1 MKKFL
6 ALFLALVMAFAVSI
20 TVLAGPGSFVQS
32 PSNNSGPEIV
42 ESENENDECTAELV
56 VTPYKDRATLPADK
70 LAEIEKVYKIIASGV
85 DLTSLN
91 AQFKTFVAGLGLLAS
106 NLAVSDLF
114 DVSYY
119 NCDTHDYHG
128 YFRIRLSADTLRNFV
143 GLLHY
148 NNGTW
153 EFIDNAKVLP
163 DGETLEF
170 KVKDFSPFAIVVD
183 TSKGSAISPD
193 TGSYD
198 YVSFVAVLVSVVS
211 LAAVTVTLKKK
222 YE

>member
-1 MKKFL
+1 MKKL
-6 ALFLALVMAFAVSI
+6 LSLFLAVVMAFGVSVI
-20 TVLAGPGSFVQS
+20 VLAGPGSFVQS
-32 PSNNSGPEIV
+32 PSNNSGPELV
-42 ESENENDECTAELV
+42 EWKNESEDCTAELV

-70 LAEIEKVYKIIASGV
+70 LAEIEKVYGIIASGV

-91 AQFKTFVAGLGLLAS
+91 SQFKSFVAGLGLIAS

-119 NCDTHDYHG
+119 NCNNHDYHG
-128 YFRIRLSADTLRNFV
+128 FFRIKLSADTLKRFV

-148 NNGTW
+148 NNGVW
-153 EFIDNAKVLP
+153 EFVENAKVLP

-170 KVKDFSPFAIVVD
+170 SIEEFSPFAIVVD

-193 TGSYD
+193 TGSDD
-198 YVSFVAVLVSVVS
+198 YVAFAAVLVSFLSVVTI
-211 LAAVTVTLKKK
+211 AITLKKK

>member
-6 ALFLALVMAFAVSI
+6 ALFLAVVMAFAVSV
-20 TVLAGPGSFVQS
+20 TVFAGPGQFVQS
-32 PSNNSGPEIV
+32 PSNNSGPELV
-42 ESENENDECTAELV
+42 EGENENEDCTAKLV
-56 VTPYKDRATLPADK
+56 VTTYKDRATLPADK
-70 LAEIEKVYKIIASGV
+70 LAEIEKVYDIIAASV

-91 AQFKTFVAGLGLLAS
+91 AQFKAYVAGLGIASS

-119 NCDTHDYHG
+119 NCDTHDNHG
-128 YFRIRLSADTLRNFV
+128 YFRIKLSADTLRNFV

-148 NNGTW
+148 NHGEW
-153 EFIDNAKVLP
+153 EYVKNARVLP

-170 KVKDFSPFAIVVD
+170 SIKDFSPFAIVVD
-183 TSKGSAISPD
+183 TSKGSAVSPD
-193 TGSYD
+193 TGAHD
-198 YVSFVAVLVSVVS
+198 YVAFVAVLAGVLSVATV
-211 LAAVTVTLKKK
+211 AVALKKK